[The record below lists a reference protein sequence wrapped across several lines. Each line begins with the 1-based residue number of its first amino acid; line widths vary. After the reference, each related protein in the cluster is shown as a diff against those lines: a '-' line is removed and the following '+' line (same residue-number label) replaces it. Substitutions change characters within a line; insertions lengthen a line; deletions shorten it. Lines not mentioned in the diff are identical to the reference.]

1 MSDLRVNTISASD
14 GTSPD
19 TLTKQSAAK
28 LWCHLDLK
36 TENTIDGSLNVS
48 SISDI
53 STGHFSAT
61 MVNSMSDI
69 SYTSTGCCWNGITG
83 NYGRIITPAQART
96 TTTIY
101 QHVFQTA
108 TYGLEDCQD
117 VDMINHGDLA

>member
-1 MSDLRVNTISASD
+1 MSELRTDTITASD
-14 GTSPD
+14 GTSPV

-28 LWCHLDLK
+28 LWCHLDLN

-53 STGHFSAT
+53 STGKFSAT

-69 SYTSTGCCWNGITG
+69 SYTSTGTCWNGSTG
-83 NYGRIITPAQART
+83 NYGRIIAPEKART
-96 TTTIY
+96 TTTIF
-101 QHVFQTA
+101 QNVFQTA
-108 TYGLEDCQD
+108 TYTLEDCQD